1 VNWGILVMS
10 EYSTNEIAKNSPE
23 IANDVTYSTD
33 LSANNHHDN
42 HETTSDEFSELRS
55 LLLGVEPTKLNKIYE
70 RLENPQIQ
78 PEDISRLLPKAI
90 ILRSMQDNN
99 LTEAIVPTVED
110 AIDYSVKKDLNILSN
125 AIFPIVGRATRKAI
139 STTLSEMIQSL
150 NQTLEH
156 SVSPQS
162 FKWRLE
168 ARQTGK
174 SFAEVVLL
182 RTLIY
187 RVEQVFLIHKTTGL
201 LLQNIVALHVAA
213 QDPDLV
219 SAMLTAIQDFVKDSF
234 TVKKDDGLQSL
245 HFGELTIWIEEGPQ
259 AILAGIIRGNAPQ
272 ELRLVFQEAI
282 EQIHLKLNAELNAFQ
297 GETDPFAASK
307 PYLQACFEA
316 RYTSPP
322 KKNYTYAWGLFGAIA
337 IACGIWSFL
346 AIKEQLR
353 WNAYLAKLSSQPG
366 LVVIAADKR
375 HGKYFISGMRDP
387 LAADPNLLMQQANIN
402 PKTAIAEWKPYL
414 SLETQLIA
422 KRAEALLQP
431 PKTVSLQVDEN
442 GILEA
447 TGSAS
452 RQWIAETQKLA
463 RFIPGVTQF
472 QSKNLV
478 VLELSQLESYKNQI
492 EQEMF
497 FFLEGTIE
505 LSPGEENKLKSLALK
520 VQNLLYAANYLG
532 KNVRIQIIGHANTT
546 GTEQQNMI
554 LSENRAKEILSYLNS
569 QGINT
574 TDFSITG
581 IGSSQAL
588 HSKYK
593 QEDKQFNRRVSFKVY
608 LTDISS

>member
-1 VNWGILVMS
+1 MS

-23 IANDVTYSTD
+23 TSNGTSYSAD
-33 LSANNHHDN
+33 LAGKKNSENHG
-42 HETTSDEFSELRS
+42 TTNEELSELRS
-55 LLLGVEPTKLNKIYE
+55 LLFGIEPSKLNEIYE

-78 PEDISRLLPKAI
+78 AEDISSLLPEAV
-90 ILRSMQDNN
+90 ILRSMQDKR
-99 LTEAIVPTVED
+99 LSEAIVPTVED
-110 AIDYSVKKDLNILSN
+110 AINYSVKKDLNIISD

-139 STTLSEMIQSL
+139 STALDEMIQSL

-187 RVEQVFLIHKTTGL
+187 RVEQVFLIHKQTGL
-201 LLQNIVALHVAA
+201 LLQNIVASHVAA

-234 TVKKDDGLQSL
+234 SVKKDDGLQSL
-245 HFGELTIWIEEGPQ
+245 QFGELTVWIEEGPQ

-272 ELRLVFQEAI
+272 ELKLVFQEAI
-282 EQIHLKLNAELNAFQ
+282 EQIHLKLNAELNAFE
-297 GETDPFAASK
+297 GETDPFVASK
-307 PYLQACFEA
+307 PYLEPCLEA
-316 RYTSPP
+316 RYKSPP

-346 AIKEQLR
+346 ALRDQNR

-366 LVVIAADKR
+366 LVVITADKR

-387 LAADPNLLMQQANIN
+387 LAADPNMLMQQANIN
-402 PKTAIAEWKPYL
+402 PKTAIGEWKPYL
-414 SLETQLIA
+414 SLEPQFIV
-422 KRAEALLQP
+422 KRAEELLQP
-431 PKTVSLQVDEN
+431 PKTVSLQVEEN
-442 GILEA
+442 GILYA
-447 TGSAS
+447 TGSAP
-452 RQWIAETQKLA
+452 RKWIVETQKLA

-497 FFLEGTIE
+497 FFLEGTTE
-505 LSPGEENKLKSLALK
+505 LLPGEEKKLKNLALN
-520 VQNLLYAANYLG
+520 VQNLLYAAKYLG
-532 KNVRIQIIGHANTT
+532 KNAQIQIIGHANTT

-554 LSENRAKEILSYLNS
+554 LSNNRAKKILSYLNS
-569 QGINT
+569 QRINT
-574 TDFSITG
+574 SNFNING
-581 IGSSQAL
+581 VGSNQPLRFKS
-588 HSKYK
+588 K

-608 LTDISS
+608 LTDTSS